1 MQLPSSE
8 ESKIALQA
16 RLGLSPSKLI
26 HIQCQIAGF
35 LSIVGVHSLTW
46 QIIIPGPFYI
56 C

>member
-16 RLGLSPSKLI
+16 RLGLSPSKFI

-35 LSIVGVHSLTW
+35 SQLLEFTH
-46 QIIIPGPFYI
+46 
-56 C
+56 